1 VGGTRQH
8 EGGNGAGAL
17 PARGGTAA
25 NARTR
30 WPSRAPRSSRAVS
43 QRTAP

>member
-1 VGGTRQH
+1 VGGPRQH

-30 WPSRAPRSSRAVS
+30 WPSRAPMGSRAVS
-43 QRTAP
+43 YENGP